1 MRRLCVVRK
10 KQHFH
15 IIQTAILCTFLLL
28 TFLDIWPPFFE
39 PIFEGEEDEEETLS
53 THKLREAFDEGVEK
67 LEYLY
72 SAQMGKAKMSEL
84 VERNAIVEKMRQCG
98 GTEQKRTARSRE
110 WTKNGQL
117 FVYSAYLDGRK
128 NSVFS
133 NWPSVQVLISSFG
146 IVPLNHTFYC
156 HFRHYLY
163 QTDVA
168 KWVWQGTVVR
178 AHVRWIW
185 QRAWD
190 PRTEF
195 YNTFLITCPMTTK
208 NLEEEIDSFILISRN
223 SFCVNSDQSIGMAN
237 FTKIIKP
244 NKNLVITDQSV
255 FGVQAGQI
263 KIAVCTKGLSFLEET
278 IAFSAQKVVEWVLL
292 QRSFGA
298 NDVTLYIYW
307 IPQKVRNAL
316 RRMANKKQLEIVEL
330 NLPGNS
336 PNHPFLRH
344 QFIQRN
350 RQQKRRHELIPYNDC
365 FSRYSAT
372 HHFVLICDIDEVV
385 VPLRHHNWQQLLH
398 ELVAQGKWRAEP
410 SSISIRNVFKF
421 WRQNTTNL
429 NNEQHNANKN
439 NNSNQ
444 AEDTKNEDSLFSNKW
459 RTEKAQPIGQYGKSF
474 VNTRSVASVFNH
486 FGLHRLHA
494 NVANTLH
501 VGENDALKLHWREKC
516 PEAEFGTE
524 KCQELAKNV
533 IIDTLLDRFREK
545 IEGEKRKAF

>member
-1 MRRLCVVRK
+1 
-10 KQHFH
+10 
-15 IIQTAILCTFLLL
+15 
-28 TFLDIWPPFFE
+28 
-39 PIFEGEEDEEETLS
+39 
-53 THKLREAFDEGVEK
+53 
-67 LEYLY
+67 
-72 SAQMGKAKMSEL
+72 
-84 VERNAIVEKMRQCG
+84 
-98 GTEQKRTARSRE
+98 
-110 WTKNGQL
+110 
-117 FVYSAYLDGRK
+117 
-128 NSVFS
+128 
-133 NWPSVQVLISSFG
+133 
-146 IVPLNHTFYC
+146 
-156 HFRHYLY
+156 
-163 QTDVA
+163 
-168 KWVWQGTVVR
+168 
-178 AHVRWIW
+178 
-185 QRAWD
+185 
-190 PRTEF
+190 
-195 YNTFLITCPMTTK
+195 MTTK
-208 NLEEEIDSFILISRN
+208 NLDEEIESFVLISRN
-223 SFCVNSDQSIGMAN
+223 SFCVNSDQSIDLAN

-244 NKNLVITDQSV
+244 NKNLVLSEQSV
-255 FGVQAGQI
+255 FGVQAEQI

-278 IAFSAQKVVEWVLL
+278 IAFSAKKVVEWVLL
-292 QRSFGA
+292 QHSLGA

-330 NLPGNS
+330 NLPANS

-365 FSRYSAT
+365 FNKYSAT

-385 VPLRHHNWQQLLH
+385 VPLRHHNWQHLLH
-398 ELVAQGKWRAEP
+398 ELLAQGKWRAEP

-429 NNEQHNANKN
+429 KNEQHNANN

-444 AEDTKNEDSLFSNKW
+444 AEDTKNEDSLFSNTW

-533 IIDTLLDRFREK
+533 IIDTLLDRFRDK
-545 IEGEKRKAF
+545 IEGEKRKAY